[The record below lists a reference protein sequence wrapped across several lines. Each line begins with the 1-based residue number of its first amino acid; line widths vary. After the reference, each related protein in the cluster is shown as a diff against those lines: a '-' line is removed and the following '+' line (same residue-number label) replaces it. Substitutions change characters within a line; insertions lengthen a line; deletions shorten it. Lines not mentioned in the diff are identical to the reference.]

1 VPTEDVYPHLLNGQ
15 RSLGKRQ
22 VLRLGGREKIK
33 AQYVGQFVQLLRLVF
48 VIPRFGSIGDE
59 VVFGEFI
66 GISPYL
72 LDIILPNVLI
82 TQQGIE

>member
-1 VPTEDVYPHLLNGQ
+1 MGE
-15 RSLGKRQ
+15 RR
-22 VLRLGGREKIK
+22 VLRLGGREEIK

-48 VIPRFGSIGDE
+48 VFPRFGSVGDD
-59 VVFGEFI
+59 VVFDEFI

-72 LDIILPNVLI
+72 LDIIIPNILI